1 MLSLVW
7 LQQNQQPSCMA
18 WSKSCPLVF
27 RGTIYRP
34 EKSLTCCSSSN
45 WRSSATWGRVMV
57 GSILSAKFNPKN
69 SSNEASKSQ
78 FSWLNPMFYRF
89 SWDWFPISP
98 FLLVTSHVSAKSC
111 QTMASTHIKSW
122 KKASHYI
129 YIYIYIY
136 IYYIYIISINIY
148 SSYMFSHLIVPS
160 IFPFIPFIPLDLPV
174 APRHS
179 SRGPALHEFRGALRL
194 LRHQAGPQ
202 LPTQL
207 LTLLVGWR
215 KRWGYI

>member
-129 YIYIYIY
+129 YIYIYYIYNLYQYLFIIHVFSSHCPLYFSLHPLHPLRPTRRAAAQLPRSSAPRVPWSAASPAPPGWTTAADAAADAPGGMEKTLGIY
-136 IYYIYIISINIY
+136 IN
-148 SSYMFSHLIVPS
+148 
-160 IFPFIPFIPLDLPV
+160 
-174 APRHS
+174 
-179 SRGPALHEFRGALRL
+179 
-194 LRHQAGPQ
+194 
-202 LPTQL
+202 
-207 LTLLVGWR
+207 LT
-215 KRWGYI
+215 